1 MAQTEEQ
8 LQCQPTQQQQQLKM
22 VLVTRFVKDVEWE
35 KRRDEV
41 RRNKTIYAIYVL
53 TFKLRLLINAD
64 RSMILHHLLIMF

>member
-1 MAQTEEQ
+1 MAQIEEQ
-8 LQCQPTQQQQQLKM
+8 LRCQPTQQQQQLKM
-22 VLVTRFVKDVEWE
+22 VLVTRFEDVEWE

-41 RRNKTIYAIYVL
+41 RRNKTIYVL